1 MPMTDR
7 QDQFSDA
14 ALDDMFASAR
24 QDVATPVPDPFLER
38 CMGDALEVLDDR
50 LAAKLAPRKARRQPV
65 ARLISALGRM
75 AVPAGLTASAL
86 VGVWLGGWAENT
98 GLLTGDAVVSSV
110 MSSDLT
116 YRIPEIVSLWGGY

>member
-1 MPMTDR
+1 MTDR
-7 QDQFSDA
+7 QDRFSDV
-14 ALDDMFASAR
+14 ALDDLFASAR
-24 QDVATPVPDPFLER
+24 QDAAAPVPDPFLER

-50 LAAKLAPRKARRQPV
+50 LAAKLAPPKARWRPF
-65 ARLISALGRM
+65 ARLVPMLGRI
-75 AVPAGLTASAL
+75 AVPTGLTASAL